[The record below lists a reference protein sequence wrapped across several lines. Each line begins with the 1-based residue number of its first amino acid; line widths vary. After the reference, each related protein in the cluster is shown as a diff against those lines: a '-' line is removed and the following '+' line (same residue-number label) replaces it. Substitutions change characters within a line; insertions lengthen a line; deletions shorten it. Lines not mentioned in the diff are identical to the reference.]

1 MGRGKFHGSHISPLC
16 TALVRTNSTGRS
28 TFSFPILLLDS
39 KGIVAVTHGI
49 ARVGQSS
56 PYISG
61 MYHFSGMLS
70 YVTGIEDRPLTIT
83 IYVYAYKLNPMHG
96 PR

>member
-1 MGRGKFHGSHISPLC
+1 M
-16 TALVRTNSTGRS
+16 VRTSHHCVQLSFGQTRQDVLL
-28 TFSFPILLLDS
+28 FFFPILFLDS

-83 IYVYAYKLNPMHG
+83 IYVYAYN
-96 PR
+96 